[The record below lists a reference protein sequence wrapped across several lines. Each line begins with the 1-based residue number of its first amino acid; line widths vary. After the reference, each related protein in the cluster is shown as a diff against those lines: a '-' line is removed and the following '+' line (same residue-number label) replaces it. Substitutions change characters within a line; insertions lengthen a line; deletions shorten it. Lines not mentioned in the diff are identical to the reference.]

1 MSSRKELEGRLKR
14 AVIDASAFMAALLPN
29 EPLKERARAILRS
42 YVKEEL
48 ELLAP
53 SLEVANSLLKAERRE
68 GRGKLGGD

>member
-1 MSSRKELEGRLKR
+1 M
-14 AVIDASAFMAALLPN
+14 
-29 EPLKERARAILRS
+29 RS

-68 GRGKLGGD
+68 GREVSSEVIDAILAEIHGQALPTQENRHSLQATPGRSYQQELSLR